1 MMTDEQIG
9 ERADCGVG
17 FAGVFAVHHQ
27 RTVQFAFL
35 LCGNPHVAEEVVADA
50 WVGVYRRLERGP
62 ITDIGPYLRRAVV
75 NKLRSR
81 ARRQLLMRR
90 EASGGSAM
98 SAADAMDDE
107 VAARMVV
114 LRALARLPLRM
125 RTAVVL
131 RYYEALSVAETAA
144 IMGIAE
150 GTVKSSVAK
159 GLDRLRLL
167 LEDGDR

>member
-1 MMTDEQIG
+1 MISEQTG
-9 ERADCGVG
+9 ERADCHVG
-17 FAGVFAVHHQ
+17 FAAVFSVYHQ

-35 LCGNPHVAEEVVADA
+35 LCGDRDVAEEVVADA
-50 WVGVYRRLERGP
+50 WVGVYRRLERGT

-81 ARRQLLMRR
+81 ARRQLLIRR
-90 EASGGSAM
+90 EALRRSALP
-98 SAADAMDDE
+98 AADAMDDE
-107 VAARMVV
+107 VAAQMVV
-114 LRALARLPLRM
+114 LRALARVPLRM

-131 RYYEALSVAETAA
+131 RYYEDLSVAETAA
-144 IMGIAE
+144 VMGIAE

-167 LEDGDR
+167 LEDVDR